1 MTLHI
6 IDSEISSCSTALA
19 VLTTLLFFMHILQ
32 TFVPNYLYDETH
44 RRLNLTAEKFLEAQQ
59 NHLEIVVR
67 LADSDYKHVWP

>member
-1 MTLHI
+1 MY
-6 IDSEISSCSTALA
+6 
-19 VLTTLLFFMHILQ
+19 ILQ